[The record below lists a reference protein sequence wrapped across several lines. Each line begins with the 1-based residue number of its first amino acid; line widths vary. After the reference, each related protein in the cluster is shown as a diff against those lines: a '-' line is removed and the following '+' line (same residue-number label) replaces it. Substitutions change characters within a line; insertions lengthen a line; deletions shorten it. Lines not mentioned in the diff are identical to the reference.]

1 MMKRQWAN
9 HLVKEDFQDKL
20 EKIQRKR
27 IKETNDD
34 EDSDGQ
40 PILTKLQQLSRQ
52 EAIKILDTI
61 LKDIRGDKVTA
72 DLEGAYQSVYF
83 NDTKEMGEALNKV
96 SPSFCLAKWFIVQQ
110 TEFN

>member
-40 PILTKLQQLSRQ
+40 PILTKRQQLSRQ

-61 LKDIRGDKVTA
+61 LKDIRGDKV
-72 DLEGAYQSVYF
+72 
-83 NDTKEMGEALNKV
+83 KELKSGCKKQMINVLKKERNK
-96 SPSFCLAKWFIVQQ
+96 SI
-110 TEFN
+110 E